1 MRPRRG
7 SRRTPWASL
16 VFVEIKVSWSLRV
29 KNVNKIGETG
39 QRRLTGV
46 EMAVKVNDRH
56 GPVRPV
62 DGAQQ
67 GQGDGVV
74 STEGDD
80 PGEGLGAQSRA
91 GLVCIGSRGAA
102 QDLVVALL
110 NLAERPGVVV
120 SVANME
126 IVSISN
132 SLETSSVIC
141 HLAITYDV
149 TGMSPQSRTLAQL
162 LKGLTAKGTLYP
174 PLYLVSMTL
183 QGKVSNTPIPCLLEV
198 EATRALTD
206 ARWSEASTR
215 TVRSTSVE
223 WGA

>member
-7 SRRTPWASL
+7 SRRRPWASL
-16 VFVEIKVSWSLRV
+16 VVEIKVSWSLRV
-29 KNVNKIGETG
+29 KNVKKIGETR

-67 GQGDGVV
+67 GQSDGVV
-74 STEGDD
+74 SAEGDD

-91 GLVCIGSRGAA
+91 GLVCVGSRGAA

-120 SVANME
+120 SVANMD

-132 SLETSSVIC
+132 SLEMSSVIWPPPTMSREC
-141 HLAITYDV
+141 HR
-149 TGMSPQSRTLAQL
+149 SP
-162 LKGLTAKGTLYP
+162 G
-174 PLYLVSMTL
+174 PLPS
-183 QGKVSNTPIPCLLEV
+183 C
-198 EATRALTD
+198 
-206 ARWSEASTR
+206 
-215 TVRSTSVE
+215 
-223 WGA
+223 